1 MNKLVLL
8 PCKQLQIFMKGD
20 LTMEG
25 ILNIFVSLLGTVVEY
40 IVALADKL
48 GLDLSGITDLF
59 AGLLG
64 GGEEGTTAEIEE

>member
-1 MNKLVLL
+1 
-8 PCKQLQIFMKGD
+8 
-20 LTMEG
+20 MEG